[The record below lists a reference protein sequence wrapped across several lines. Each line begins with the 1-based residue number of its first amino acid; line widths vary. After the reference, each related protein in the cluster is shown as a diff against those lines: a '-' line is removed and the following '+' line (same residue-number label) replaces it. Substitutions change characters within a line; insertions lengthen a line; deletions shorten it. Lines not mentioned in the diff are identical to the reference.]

1 MADCAPGKN
10 ILITGGAGGIGLA
23 AARRFAKSGWR
34 VLLSD
39 LDPGALAAAAESLR
53 GLGAAAET
61 YVVDVTDRGAVED
74 CAAEILGRHGHLDV
88 LVNNAG
94 VGHHAEI
101 ADTSPETW
109 RLLLDVN
116 LWGPLHHI
124 YAFLPSMKARGE
136 GRIVNVSSGQA
147 FIKMP
152 TWGAYAASK
161 AALGVASEVLRWELR
176 KHGIRVTTVY
186 PGMVKTGFYD
196 HIATDTLGGRLSM
209 ALLPLYSMPASR
221 MGRIL
226 HRAVVRDGKV
236 ELTNLSNRF
245 ARLTQGL
252 PVVPDITAAV
262 TERVLAGRP

>member
-1 MADCAPGKN
+1 VDNRKKN
-10 ILITGGAGGIGLA
+10 RTILITGGAGGIGCA
-23 AARRFAKSGWR
+23 AAQRFARDGWQ

-39 LDPGALAAAAESLR
+39 LDPEALAAAAEPLR
-53 GLGAAAET
+53 GSGAAVET
-61 YVVDVTDRGAVED
+61 YVVDVTDREAVAS
-74 CAAEILGRHGHLDV
+74 CAAEILERHGALDV

-94 VGHHAEI
+94 VGHHGEI
-101 ADTSPETW
+101 ADTSLETW
-109 RLLLDVN
+109 KLLMDVN

-124 YAFLPSMKARGE
+124 YAFLPSMKARGK

-161 AALGVASEVLRWELR
+161 AALGVASEVLRWELK

-196 HIATDTLGGRLSM
+196 DIATNTLGGRLSM
-209 ALLPLYSMPASR
+209 LLLPLYSMPASR

-226 HRAVVRDGKV
+226 HRTVTRHERV

-245 ARLTQGL
+245 AWLTQGL

-262 TERVLAGRP
+262 TERVLARH